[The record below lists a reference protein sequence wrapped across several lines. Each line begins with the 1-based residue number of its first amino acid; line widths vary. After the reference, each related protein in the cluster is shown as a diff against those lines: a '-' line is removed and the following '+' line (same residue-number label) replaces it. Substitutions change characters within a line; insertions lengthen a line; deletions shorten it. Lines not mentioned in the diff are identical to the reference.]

1 MSHSPNQT
9 PNIQQIID
17 LVKSTKDL
25 IENREMAGHVKE
37 KGRADYVTQVD
48 LAVQDYLK
56 DKLYALAPDIQFLG
70 EETGLQEM
78 TGDSFWILDPVDG
91 TTNLIHDYQHSA
103 VSLGLCRQDEIVMG
117 IIYNPYHD
125 ELFSAEKGKG
135 SFLNGRPIHVSESET
150 LSETIIALGTYAY
163 RRELADANFARFR
176 RVYDQCQDIRR
187 IGSAA
192 LELAYT
198 ACGRQGGFFEPYL
211 NPWDYAA
218 GVLLVREA
226 GGRVSDFEG
235 NPPSPR
241 MGGSIVST
249 NGRIHEELLGL
260 L

>member
-1 MSHSPNQT
+1 MNPYPDIKQV
-9 PNIQQIID
+9 ID
-17 LVKSTKDL
+17 LVKSARNL

-56 DKLYALAPDIQFLG
+56 EGLHSLAPDIQFLG
-70 EETGLQEM
+70 EETGLQEI

-117 IIYNPYHD
+117 IIYDPYHE
-125 ELFSAEKGKG
+125 ELFSAEKGTG
-135 SFLNGRPIHVSESET
+135 SFLNGRPIHVSDSET
-150 LSETIIALGTYAY
+150 LSETIIAFGTYAY

-176 RVYDQCQDIRR
+176 RVFDQCQDIRR

-218 GVLLVREA
+218 GVLIVQEA

-235 NPPSPR
+235 HLPSPR
-241 MGGSIVST
+241 KGGSIVST
-249 NGRIHEELLGL
+249 NGRIHGELLKL

>member
-1 MSHSPNQT
+1 M
-9 PNIQQIID
+9 
-17 LVKSTKDL
+17 
-25 IENREMAGHVKE
+25 
-37 KGRADYVTQVD
+37 
-48 LAVQDYLK
+48 
-56 DKLYALAPDIQFLG
+56 
-70 EETGLQEM
+70 
-78 TGDSFWILDPVDG
+78 
-91 TTNLIHDYQHSA
+91 
-103 VSLGLCRQDEIVMG
+103 MG
-117 IIYNPYHD
+117 IIYNPYHN

-241 MGGSIVST
+241 KGGSIVST
-249 NGRIHEELLGL
+249 NGRIHEELLRL

>member
-1 MSHSPNQT
+1 MNQQLYSKLD
-9 PNIQQIID
+9 IQQVIG
-17 LVKSTKDL
+17 LVKSTREL

-48 LAVQDYLK
+48 IAVQDYLK
-56 DKLYALAPDIQFLG
+56 KELYSLAPDIQFLG
-70 EETGLQEM
+70 EETGMQEM
-78 TGDSFWILDPVDG
+78 TGDLCWILDPVDG
-91 TTNLIHDYQHSA
+91 TTNLIHDYRHSA
-103 VSLGLCRQDEIVMG
+103 VSLGLCCQGEIVMG
-117 IIYNPYHD
+117 IIYNPWHE

-135 SFLNGRPIHVSESET
+135 SFLNGQPIHVSESKT

-163 RRELADANFARFR
+163 RRELADANFARLR

-218 GVLLVREA
+218 GLLLVQEA
-226 GGRVSDFEG
+226 DGKVSDFDG
-235 NPPSPR
+235 NPPSTGK
-241 MGGSIVST
+241 GGSIVAT
-249 NGRIHEELLGL
+249 NGKIHEELLEL

>member
-1 MSHSPNQT
+1 MSHSPNQP

-56 DKLYALAPDIQFLG
+56 EKLYALAPEIQFLG

-103 VSLGLCRQDEIVMG
+103 VSLALCRQDEIVMG

-125 ELFSAEKGKG
+125 ELYSAEKGKG

-163 RRELADANFARFR
+163 RQDRLR
-176 RVYDQCQDIRR
+176 RA
-187 IGSAA
+187 G
-192 LELAYT
+192 
-198 ACGRQGGFFEPYL
+198 
-211 NPWDYAA
+211 A
-218 GVLLVREA
+218 GVHCLRTAGRFFRALSESVGLCGGSSPCPG
-226 GGRVSDFEG
+226 GGRPGQRF
-235 NPPSPR
+235 
-241 MGGSIVST
+241 
-249 NGRIHEELLGL
+249 
-260 L
+260 

>member
-1 MSHSPNQT
+1 MNGQNHSAPDIHQV
-9 PNIQQIID
+9 ID
-17 LVKSTKDL
+17 LVKSAKGL

-48 LAVQDYLK
+48 IAVQDYLEK
-56 DKLYALAPDIQFLG
+56 ALYSLAPDIQFLG
-70 EETGLQEM
+70 EESGLQEM
-78 TGDSFWILDPVDG
+78 RGNRCWILDPVDG
-91 TTNLIHDYQHSA
+91 TTNLVHDYRHSA
-103 VSLGLCRQDEIVMG
+103 VSLGLCCRDEIVMG
-117 IIYNPYHD
+117 IIYDPYHG

-135 SFLNGRPIHVSESET
+135 SFLNGQPIHVSESEA
-150 LSETIIALGTYAY
+150 LSDTIIALGTYAY

-176 RVYDQCQDIRR
+176 RVYDRCQDIRR

-218 GVLLVREA
+218 GILLVQEA
-226 GGRVSDFEG
+226 GGRVSDFDG
-235 NPPSPR
+235 NPPSFR
-241 MGGSIVST
+241 EGGSIAAT
-249 NGRIHEELLGL
+249 NGKIHEELLGL